1 MRTMAMLLGSKRST
15 TTVLLRPTMVNSAW
29 TVKNVAASGPA
40 VQTVAGLTIGEDG
53 TGPFGAGSRA
63 IVDVATSVQY
73 AATFGSAQ
81 LAISKLKD
89 LEIFFKF
96 DTRPVTYSKFVL
108 WVGPAGSAVS
118 AVYLGVTPIGA
129 TTGNVKYFAIYRHS
143 NGVEYPVFS
152 TNIPVDN
159 AWRHLRGAI
168 VGNALHHWV
177 GGVYQGS
184 ITLPTGFGVG
194 ATPRVLL
201 GTNEINVAHDAYG
214 SYAEARISSGY
225 RYPEAAADFTAPS
238 APLEV

>member
-1 MRTMAMLLGSKRST
+1 MGAAAMLLGGKRSS
-15 TTVLLRPTMVNSAW
+15 TTVLLRPSFVGSEW
-29 TVKNVAASGPA
+29 VVKNVADNGPA

-63 IVDVATSVQY
+63 IVDVTTSVQY

-96 DTRPVTYSKFVL
+96 DTRPVTYTKFVL
-108 WVGPAGSAVS
+108 WVGPAGSPVS
-118 AVYLGVTPIGA
+118 AVYLGVTPMGA
-129 TTGNVKYFAIYRHS
+129 TTGNVKYFAIYRHL
-143 NGVEYPVFS
+143 NGTGYPVIS

-168 VGNALHHWV
+168 VGNTLRHWV
-177 GGVYQGS
+177 GGIYQGA
-184 ITLPTGFGVG
+184 ITLPTGFSVG
-194 ATPRVLL
+194 ATPRALL
-201 GTNEINVAHDAYG
+201 GANEINVAHDAYG
-214 SYAEARISSGY
+214 SYAEARISSDY